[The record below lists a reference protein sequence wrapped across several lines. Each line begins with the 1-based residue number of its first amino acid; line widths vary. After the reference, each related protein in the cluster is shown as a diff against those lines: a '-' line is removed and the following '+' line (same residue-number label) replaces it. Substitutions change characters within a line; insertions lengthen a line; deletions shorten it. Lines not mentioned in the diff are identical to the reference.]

1 MSGAVIDERDLVFH
15 GVAIKRHAGPAAIAE
30 LVGLSEPRVSALLDQ
45 AVATGRVV
53 DAGGAYILAP
63 LTRVSLEGRY
73 SRHFGHLRADKAF
86 ETAYLAFERVNK
98 TLKQVITD
106 WQTVTIGGN
115 KVANDHSDRAHDEDV
130 IDRLGEI
137 HEQVEPILAALSARW
152 PRLAIYA
159 QKLLAAL
166 EAAEDGEH
174 EWVSDI
180 RRDSYHT
187 VWFEL
192 HEDLLRIMGRVREE

>member
-1 MSGAVIDERDLVFH
+1 MSAALIDERDLVFH
-15 GVAIKRHAGPAAIAE
+15 GVAIKRHAGPEAIAE
-30 LVGLSEPRVSALLDQ
+30 LVGLPEPRVTALL
-45 AVATGRVV
+45 AEGVASGRVV

-63 LTRVSLEGRY
+63 LTRVALEGRY

-106 WQTVTIGGN
+106 WQTITIGGN
-115 KVANDHSDRAHDEDV
+115 KVANDHSDKAHDDAV
-130 IDRLGEI
+130 IDRLGDV
-137 HEQVEPILAALSARW
+137 HEQVEPILATLAKGW
-152 PRLAIYA
+152 PRLKVYSE
-159 QKLLAAL
+159 KLLAAL
-166 EAAEDGEH
+166 ESAEDGEH

-192 HEDLLRIMGRVREE
+192 HEDLLRIMGQVREE

>member
-1 MSGAVIDERDLVFH
+1 MINDRDLVFH
-15 GVAIKRHAGPAAIAE
+15 GVAIKRHASAAAIAA
-30 LVGLSEPRVSALLDQ
+30 LVGLPEPRVSTMLAD

-53 DAGGAYILAP
+53 DTGDAFILAP
-63 LTRVSLEGRY
+63 LTRVALEARY
-73 SRHFGHLRADKAF
+73 GLHFAPLRQDKAF
-86 ETAYLAFERVNK
+86 ENAYLAFERVNK

-106 WQTVTIGGN
+106 WQTISIGGN
-115 KVANDHSDRAHDEDV
+115 KVANDHSDRAHDDAV
-130 IDRLGEI
+130 IDRLGEVQ
-137 HEQVEPILAALSARW
+137 EQVEPILAALSKGW
-152 PRLAIYA
+152 PRMNFYA

-187 VWFEL
+187 IWFEL

>member
-1 MSGAVIDERDLVFH
+1 MIDDRDLVFH

-30 LVGLSEPRVSALLDQ
+30 LVALPEPRVSALLAD

-53 DAGGAYILAP
+53 DAGGAFILAP
-63 LTRVSLEGRY
+63 LTRVGLEARY
-73 SRHFGHLRADKAF
+73 AKHFAGLRGDKAF
-86 ETAYLAFERVNK
+86 EQAYLAFEVVNK
-98 TLKQVITD
+98 ALKQVITD
-106 WQTVTIGGN
+106 WQTISVGGN
-115 KVANDHSDRAHDEDV
+115 KVANDHSDKAHDQAV
-130 IDRLGEI
+130 IDRLGDV
-137 HEQVEPILAALSARW
+137 HEQVEPLLAALSAKW
-152 PRLAIYA
+152 PRMKVYA
-159 QKLLAAL
+159 EKLLAAL
-166 EAAEDGEH
+166 EAAEDGEI